1 MKLLAY
7 LKAKKIK
14 RTDFAAQIGVVPSY
28 VTALCAD
35 ECWPSK
41 AVAGRIYEA
50 TGGAV
55 TPNDFLRPRPSSEAA

>member
-1 MKLLAY
+1 MKLITY
-7 LKAKKIK
+7 LTDRKIK

-41 AVAGRIYEA
+41 AVAGRIFEA

-55 TPNDFLRPRPSSEAA
+55 TPNDFLQPTASEAA